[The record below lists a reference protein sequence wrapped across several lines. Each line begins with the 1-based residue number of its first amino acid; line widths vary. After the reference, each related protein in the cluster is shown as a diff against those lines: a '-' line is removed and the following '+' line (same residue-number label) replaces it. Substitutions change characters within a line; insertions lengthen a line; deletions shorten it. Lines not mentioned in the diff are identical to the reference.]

1 MLFAARKKEPAVKL
15 GHWGMFPFRFPF
27 VLNEQKLK
35 THRHVMGVTGQ
46 GKSKLL
52 AHFAASLILQ
62 GVGCCLLD
70 PHSDLATDVLA
81 ILYDRGFFKRKD
93 GYEKLLYIDMSRQ
106 DRFIPF
112 NVLQQPYP
120 VHEVARYLVEVCS
133 RAWVALADGA
143 APLFENIMLASV
155 PVLVEN
161 DLPLTALNDLLSK
174 KGYRDELL
182 KRCSDQQVI
191 TFFKDQFDQWGR
203 DQPLMI
209 GSALRRAFLL
219 SYTPA
224 LRYSLGQ
231 QENVLNIRQLMDTNT
246 SLIIDL
252 GGLDEQT
259 QRILGCLF
267 TVGFEIAALSR
278 ADMPEQER
286 SIYHLIMDE
295 FSMFSAQSE
304 EALSRV
310 LSLARKYGLFLT
322 LAHQTWS
329 QLSERLQGALQNSM
343 PIYFKLGYDDAVW
356 AAPRL
361 GRSNP
366 YHKKHEVKPL
376 PGHEI
381 GIEHHPVYFQMQ
393 EEYETWTR
401 KIEDLYPQQAFIK
414 YPRNVPKLLRK
425 FLLPAKTRKIKT
437 YPVPKPTCSLEDLQ
451 KIKEYYA
458 LKLMKPREEIQKAGI
473 ETSTSNASVSSES
486 HLARRSPVKEIA

>member
-1 MLFAARKKEPAVKL
+1 MKPSPSVTL
-15 GHWGMFPFRFPF
+15 GHWGMWPFRFPF
-27 VLNEQKLK
+27 VLSEKKLK
-35 THRHVMGVTGQ
+35 QHRHIMGITGQ

-52 AHFAASLILQ
+52 AHFTASLILQ
-62 GVGCCLLD
+62 GVGCCLID
-70 PHSDLATDVLA
+70 PHSDLAGDVLA
-81 ILYDRGFFKRKD
+81 LLVDADFFSRPGSFD
-93 GYEKLLYIDMSRQ
+93 KLLYIDINRQ

-112 NVLQQPYP
+112 NVLKQPYP
-120 VHEVARYLVEVCS
+120 VHEVARHLVEVCT
-133 RAWVALADGA
+133 RAWSALADGA

-155 PVLVEN
+155 PVLIEN
-161 DLPLTALNDLLSK
+161 KLPLTALDDLLSK
-174 KGYRDELL
+174 KNYRNTLL
-182 KRCSDQQVI
+182 KNCTDQKII
-191 TFFKDQFDQWGR
+191 TFFQEQFDQWGK
-203 DQPLMI
+203 DQPVMI

-231 QENVLNIRQLMDTNT
+231 TENVLNFRSLMDSST
-246 SLIIDL
+246 SLIVDI

-267 TVGFEIAALSR
+267 TVGFEVASLSR
-278 ADMPEQER
+278 ADMPEEKR
-286 SIYHLIMDE
+286 NVYHLIMDE

-343 PIYFKLGYDDAVW
+343 PIYFKLGYDDALW

-366 YHKKHEVKPL
+366 YHKKHEPRPL
-376 PGHEI
+376 QGQDLPVEQN
-381 GIEHHPVYFQMQ
+381 PVYFQMQ
-393 EEYETWTR
+393 EEYEEWTR

-414 YPRNVPKLLRK
+414 FTRNVPRILRPFVK
-425 FLLPAKTRKIKT
+425 PSKTRKIKT
-437 YPVPKPTCSLEDLQ
+437 IKVPRPKCSHETLQ
-451 KIKEYYA
+451 KVKDYYA
-458 LKLMKPREEIQKAGI
+458 QTLLKTKDEIIQKTRNL
-473 ETSTSNASVSSES
+473 TSQVMPQAVIPTHSAF
-486 HLARRSPVKEIA
+486 

>member
-1 MLFAARKKEPAVKL
+1 MKQHPLSVTL
-15 GHWGMFPFRFPF
+15 GHWGKWPFRFPF
-27 VLNEQKLK
+27 ALNEKKLK
-35 THRHVMGVTGQ
+35 QHRHVMGVTGQ

-52 AHFAASLILQ
+52 ASFTAQLILQ
-62 GVGCCLLD
+62 GVGCCLID
-70 PHSDLATDVLA
+70 PHSDLAQDVLA
-81 ILYDRGFFKRKD
+81 LLVDH
-93 GYEKLLYIDMSRQ
+93 GYFSRSNAYKKLLFIDMNRH

-112 NVLQQPYP
+112 NVLKQPYP
-120 VHEVARYLVEVCS
+120 MHEVARNLVEVCT
-133 RAWVALADGA
+133 RAWSALADGA

-174 KGYRDELL
+174 KDYRNHLL
-182 KRCSDQQVI
+182 TKCTDTQVL
-191 TFFKDQFDQWGR
+191 TFFKDQFDQWGK
-203 DQPLMI
+203 DQPMMI

-224 LRYSLGQ
+224 LRYTLGQ
-231 QENVLNIRQLMDTNT
+231 TDNVLNFRQLMDTST
-246 SLIIDL
+246 SVIVDI

-267 TVGFEIAALSR
+267 TVGFEVASLSR
-278 ADMPEQER
+278 ADMPEEQR
-286 SIYHLIMDE
+286 TLYHLIMDE

-310 LSLARKYGLFLT
+310 LSLARKYNLFLT

-329 QLSERLQGALQNSM
+329 QLSERLQGALQNAM

-376 PGHEI
+376 PGHDL
-381 GIEHHPVYFQMQ
+381 GVEHHPMYFQMQ
-393 EEYETWTR
+393 EEYEEWTR

-414 YPRNVPKLLRK
+414 WTRSVPRFLRPLIK
-425 FLLPAKTRKIKT
+425 PSKTRKMKT
-437 YPVPKPTCSLEDLQ
+437 LNVPRPTCSHETLQ
-451 KIKEYYA
+451 QIKEYYA
-458 LKLMKPREEIQKAGI
+458 ALLLKPVPEIQH
-473 ETSTSNASVSSES
+473 ASHE
-486 HLARRSPVKEIA
+486 SPVTVPQTVIPTRGAF